1 LQATEEAA
9 PVETATKPA
18 ASKRNSIFGTIK
30 SQFSSKDKKPEGEAP
45 VVPAKDTEPVA
56 ETAPVIPAVES
67 TEPLAAIVASP
78 YTVPAETAAVTEGEA
93 PETPVAAT
101 TKAEKRK
108 SSLPWLSKK
117 EKAVTTDDEAEKEKP
132 LSPFAKL
139 RATVK
144 GKSPKVE
151 KAAEP
156 ATEAAAEP
164 AATEAPAAEAA
175 TAAIEEPIVAEP
187 IPVATAQV
195 SATA

>member
-1 LQATEEAA
+1 M
-9 PVETATKPA
+9 
-18 ASKRNSIFGTIK
+18 
-30 SQFSSKDKKPEGEAP
+30 
-45 VVPAKDTEPVA
+45 PAKDTEPVA

-67 TEPLAAIVASP
+67 TEPLAASVDSP
-78 YTVPAETAAVTEGEA
+78 AAVPAETAAVTEGEAAA

-117 EKAVTTDDEAEKEKP
+117 EKASTTDDEAEKEKP

-156 ATEAAAEP
+156 AAEP
-164 AATEAPAAEAA
+164 AAAAEAA
-175 TAAIEEPIVAEP
+175 ATEAAPAAVEETIVAEP